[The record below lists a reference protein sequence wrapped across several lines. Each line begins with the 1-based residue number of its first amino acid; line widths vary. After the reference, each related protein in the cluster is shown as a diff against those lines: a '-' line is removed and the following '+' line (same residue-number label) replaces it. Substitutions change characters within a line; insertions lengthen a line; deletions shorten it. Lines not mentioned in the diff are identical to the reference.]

1 MEESFYSQPFGNG
14 WIIIQLDQFFVRLVS
29 DRGSLIAQVNKD
41 LQTEWQ
47 DLDLLQ
53 GKIKGRPID
62 ELITTWVSW

>member
-1 MEESFYSQPFGNG
+1 MPIPTNSRAEP
-14 WIIIQLDQFFVRLVS
+14 FFVRLVS

-41 LQTEWQ
+41 LQAEWQ